1 MLRLRLKYLLES
13 KGIINPYNFL
23 IRNGFTPNVATRSI
37 NGKIEQLKL
46 SHVNKLC
53 TVLHCTPDDLL
64 EWYAGKNEALP
75 DNHPLLS
82 LVRNDKPFNIIGHL
96 NKLSFD
102 QIKEVEQIIAKM
114 STQGNEKQPE

>member
-1 MLRLRLKYLLES
+1 MLRLRLRYLLES
-13 KGIINPYNFL
+13 KGIIRPYNFL
-23 IRNGFTPNVATRSI
+23 IRNGFTPNIATRCI

-53 TVLHCTPDDLL
+53 TALQCTPDDLL
-64 EWYAGKNEALP
+64 EWYAGENETLP

-82 LVRNDKPFNIIGHL
+82 LVRNDKPFNIIGHI

-114 STQGNEKQPE
+114 SSSGSEMKQE